1 MNKKNIFSASLLL
14 ILFLAMIGQALG
26 QAQVGVRQGNSFTY
40 DVTYFWSSTNS
51 SAAPSANWIEANST
65 EWLKAN
71 VQTVLE
77 TWVTIETIQ
86 HFQDGYETTGSELV
100 NVATGTGGSILV
112 YAAGLEGG
120 DHLYPQSTS
129 LPWTI
134 NETVSRSYPNG
145 PRDTNHIEV
154 RMTDVEDYVYRYSS
168 LYFDK
173 TTGIMVEA
181 YLEDVMTSISDQTF
195 ARTIVIN
202 ESNVW
207 VVSGS
212 AQNNDGN
219 GATQNSWP
227 PIELVYG
234 IVVVVVVVAVV
245 ATVLLVR
252 KRKKKVKQ

>member
-14 ILFLAMIGQALG
+14 ILFLAMIGQAFC
-26 QAQVGVRQGNSFTY
+26 QVQLGVRQGNSFTY
-40 DVTYFWSSTNS
+40 DVTYFWSSTDS
-51 SAAPSANWIEANST
+51 SAAPPANWIEANTT
-65 EWLKAN
+65 ESLKAN
-71 VQTVLE
+71 VQSVLD

-86 HFQDGYETTGSELV
+86 HFQNGNETTGSELAD
-100 NVATGTGGSILV
+100 VATGAGGSILV
-112 YAAGLEGG
+112 YAAGLDEG
-120 DHLYPQSTS
+120 DRLYPQSTS

-134 NETVSRSYPNG
+134 NETVSRSYSSG

-154 RMTDVEDYVYRYSS
+154 RMTDLEDYVYRYSS

-173 TTGIMVEA
+173 ATGIMVEA
-181 YLEDVMTSISDQTF
+181 YLEDVMTSIPDQTF
-195 ARTIVIN
+195 ARTIVIK